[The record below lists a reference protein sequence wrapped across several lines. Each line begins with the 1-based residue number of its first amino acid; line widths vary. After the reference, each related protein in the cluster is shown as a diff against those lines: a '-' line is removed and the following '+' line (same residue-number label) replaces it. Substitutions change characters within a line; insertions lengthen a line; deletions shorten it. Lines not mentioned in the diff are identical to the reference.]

1 MAESFNRKEA
11 TAIDILQLL
20 DDLEEVIGAGWP
32 VPGVGRAMVD
42 VDRASELIESIREHL
57 PQEMDSARALMAE
70 RDSVLDQA
78 HAEGQRIV
86 DDAQREAAELVN
98 QEGIYKTAERHARSM
113 IEQANAR
120 ADEIRARADEYA
132 VESLRALEARLTQT
146 LSTVQNG
153 IASLQSRAPEDEP
166 EPD

>member
-1 MAESFNRKEA
+1 
-11 TAIDILQLL
+11 
-20 DDLEEVIGAGWP
+20 VIGAGWP

-57 PQEMDSARALMAE
+57 PQEMESARALMAE

-78 HAEGQRIV
+78 HAEAQQIV

>member
-1 MAESFNRKEA
+1 MRRKEA

-42 VDRASELIESIREHL
+42 VDRASELVESIREHL
-57 PQEMDSARALMAE
+57 PQEMESARALMAE

-86 DDAQREAAELVN
+86 DDAQRDAAELVN

-166 EPD
+166 EGD

>member
-1 MAESFNRKEA
+1 
-11 TAIDILQLL
+11 LL

-42 VDRASELIESIREHL
+42 VDRATELIESIREHL
-57 PQEMDSARALMAE
+57 PQEMDSARSVMAE
-70 RDSVLDQA
+70 RDSVLEQA
-78 HAEGQRIV
+78 HGEAQRIV
-86 DDAQREAAELVN
+86 DEAQREAAELVN

-153 IASLQSRAPEDEP
+153 IASLQARAPEDEP